1 MTGKTLPKA
10 VFSLFGGRAV
20 GARLRLVLAG
30 ALLLPQFAGCSEPGQ
45 REPDRAALAPFAAEA
60 PGVFADEPGVG
71 DGPVEPSW
79 WSVLVAA
86 VPTGRLDDA
95 ERMLDTVRSTGL
107 TDAYLAL
114 RDRRPVIAYGRYAD
128 PAEPAAQDGLRRV
141 RSASIGEVQPFAAAI
156 LMPPVVAGADAPD
169 EANLRGVHQRHAPA
183 DAVYTLQVRVYAR
196 PDNAKPTPEDL
207 RRFRGQAERT
217 ARALRSQG
225 VEAFYYHG
233 PNMSMVTVG
242 VLGEADHDGS
252 TQPPVESARLRR
264 LRRDHPHNLLNDE
277 ILMEP
282 VLTERGIV
290 QRAQASRLVAIP
302 SR

>member
-1 MTGKTLPKA
+1 M
-10 VFSLFGGRAV
+10 LF
-20 GARLRLVLAG
+20 
-30 ALLLPQFAGCSEPGQ
+30 
-45 REPDRAALAPFAAEA
+45 
-60 PGVFADEPGVG
+60 
-71 DGPVEPSW
+71 
-79 WSVLVAA
+79 
-86 VPTGRLDDA
+86 
-95 ERMLDTVRSTGL
+95 RS
-107 TDAYLAL
+107 
-114 RDRRPVIAYGRYAD
+114 
-128 PAEPAAQDGLRRV
+128 
-141 RSASIGEVQPFAAAI
+141 
-156 LMPPVVAGADAPD
+156 
-169 EANLRGVHQRHAPA
+169 
-183 DAVYTLQVRVYAR
+183 
-196 PDNAKPTPEDL
+196 DL

-242 VLGEADHDGS
+242 VLGEDDHDGS